1 MNKPASPKGFTL
13 IELMIVVAII
23 GILAT
28 IAYPSYQDQVRKSR
42 RASAMIAV
50 EEVAQA
56 QERNRSL
63 NMAYTATLT
72 DLTGISSVDLANN
85 KTSDDHYTIAIT
97 ADPVTTFTVTATA
110 ASDQVNDACE
120 TITLNHLG
128 VKGFTLKEGKT
139 ADCWSQ

>member
-63 NMAYTATLT
+63 NMP
-72 DLTGISSVDLANN
+72 IR
-85 KTSDDHYTIAIT
+85 
-97 ADPVTTFTVTATA
+97 PP
-110 ASDQVNDACE
+110 
-120 TITLNHLG
+120 
-128 VKGFTLKEGKT
+128 
-139 ADCWSQ
+139 